1 MKNIYDLVKRPIV
14 TEKSMAAM
22 GKRKYTFMVD
32 MHANKYEIKNA
43 VEKIF
48 DVKVQSICT
57 IKMLGKEKRVS
68 VHEGKR
74 PDWKKAIVTLTPDS
88 KTIEL
93 FQA

>member
-57 IKMLGKEKRVS
+57 IKMLGKEKRVG